1 MSSNK
6 IINQVNNNTNQLSK
20 MYPVGS
26 IYISV
31 NSTNPSNFLDGQWEQ
46 LKDRF
51 LLACG
56 DSYAAGSTGGE
67 ATHQLTIYEIPSHGH
82 NIRTQQW
89 YEFQSG
95 HGVGTDN
102 SIYSWKN
109 SDTGGT
115 GSKVY
120 INATEYSGGG
130 NSHNNMP
137 PYLSV
142 YVWKRIS

>member
-67 ATHQLTIYEIPSHGH
+67 ATHQLTINEIPSHDH

-89 YEFQSG
+89 FTSQSG
-95 HGVGTDN
+95 HGVGDDG
-102 SIYSWKN
+102 SIFSWKN
-109 SDTGGT
+109 SDTRGT
-115 GSKVY
+115 TSKVY
-120 INATEYSGGG
+120 ISTTEDSGGG